1 MARARRSLQAPRL
14 QLAAVVL
21 FFIAYSL
28 LSHYSNLNPQAH
40 DLRTAL
46 ALAPMV
52 TLGLV
57 LLWRWSGALMA
68 LLTAAATAF
77 LLRTFWPLLAQSF
90 SVVYLIQQAGFYSIM
105 AATFGRSLRKG
116 RVPLCTELADRV
128 HGPLSALELR
138 YTRNV
143 TLAWVIFFLLNLV
156 VTFVLYKFAPLRIW
170 SFFVN
175 FCSLP
180 LILLMF
186 VAEYLV
192 RRRVLP
198 QVPRSGL
205 MATLRV
211 YFADS
216 P

>member
-1 MARARRSLQAPRL
+1 MATGRSA
-14 QLAAVVL
+14 QLAAVLVVL
-21 FFIAYSL
+21 VAYSV

-40 DLRTAL
+40 DLRTLL
-46 ALAPMV
+46 ALAPML

-68 LLTAAATAF
+68 LLAAAAAAI
-77 LLRTFWPLLAQSF
+77 LLRAFWPRFAQNF
-90 SVVYLIQQAGFYSIM
+90 PIVYLVQQVGFYSIM
-105 AATFGRSLRKG
+105 AFTFGRSLRQG
-116 RVPLCTELADRV
+116 SVPLCTQIADKV

-138 YTRNV
+138 YTRKV
-143 TLAWVIFFLLNLV
+143 TLAWVIFFLLNLAA
-156 VTFVLYKFAPLRIW
+156 TFLLFEFAPLRAW
-170 SFFVN
+170 SMFVN

-186 VAEYLV
+186 AAEYAV

-198 QVPRSGL
+198 QVQGSGL
-205 MATLRV
+205 VAALRV

-216 P
+216 PQE

>member
-1 MARARRSLQAPRL
+1 MASGRRL

-21 FFIAYSL
+21 FFIAYSV

-40 DLRTAL
+40 DLRTLL
-46 ALAPMV
+46 ALAPML

-57 LLWRWSGALMA
+57 LLWRSSGALLA
-68 LLTAAATAF
+68 LLAATTTAY
-77 LLRTFWPLLAQSF
+77 LLRTFWPLFAQNF
-90 SVVYLIQQAGFYSIM
+90 SIVYLVQQAGFYSIM
-105 AATFGRSLRKG
+105 AFTFGRSLRKD
-116 RVPLCTELADRV
+116 RVPLCTELADRL

-138 YTRNV
+138 YTRSV
-143 TLAWVIFFLLNLV
+143 TVAWALFFLLNLAA
-156 VTFVLYKFAPLRIW
+156 TFLLYRFAPLRIW
-170 SFFVN
+170 SLFVN
-175 FCSLP
+175 LCSLP

-198 QVPRSGL
+198 QVQRSGL
-205 MATLRV
+205 IATLRV

>member
-1 MARARRSLQAPRL
+1 MASGRRL

-21 FFIAYSL
+21 FFIAYSV

-40 DLRTAL
+40 DLRTLL
-46 ALAPMV
+46 ALAPML

-57 LLWRWSGALMA
+57 LLWRSSGALTA
-68 LLTAAATAF
+68 LLAAAATAY
-77 LLRTFWPLLAQSF
+77 LLRTFWPLLTQNF
-90 SVVYLIQQAGFYSIM
+90 SIVYLVQQAGFYSIM
-105 AATFGRSLRKG
+105 AFTFGRSLRKD
-116 RVPLCTELADRV
+116 RVPLCTELADRL
-128 HGPLSALELR
+128 HGPLSAPELR

-143 TLAWVIFFLLNLV
+143 TVAWALFFLLNLAA
-156 VTFVLYKFAPLRIW
+156 TFLLYRFAPLRIW
-170 SFFVN
+170 SLFVN

-198 QVPRSGL
+198 QVQRSGL
-205 MATLRV
+205 IATLRV

>member
-1 MARARRSLQAPRL
+1 MASGRRL

-21 FFIAYSL
+21 FFIAYSV

-40 DLRTAL
+40 DLRTLL
-46 ALAPMV
+46 ALAPML

-57 LLWRWSGALMA
+57 LLWRSSGALLA
-68 LLTAAATAF
+68 LLAATTTAY
-77 LLRTFWPLLAQSF
+77 LLRTFWPLFAQNF
-90 SVVYLIQQAGFYSIM
+90 SIVYLVQQAGFYSIM
-105 AATFGRSLRKG
+105 AFTFGRSLRKD
-116 RVPLCTELADRV
+116 RVPLCTELADRL

-143 TLAWVIFFLLNLV
+143 TVAWALFFLLNLAA
-156 VTFVLYKFAPLRIW
+156 TFLLYRFAPLRIW
-170 SFFVN
+170 SLFVN

-198 QVPRSGL
+198 QVQRSGL
-205 MATLRV
+205 IATLRV

>member
-1 MARARRSLQAPRL
+1 ML
-14 QLAAVVL
+14 
-21 FFIAYSL
+21 
-28 LSHYSNLNPQAH
+28 
-40 DLRTAL
+40 
-46 ALAPMV
+46 

-57 LLWRWSGALMA
+57 LLWRSSGALLA
-68 LLTAAATAF
+68 LLAATTTAY
-77 LLRTFWPLLAQSF
+77 LLRTFWPLFAQNF
-90 SVVYLIQQAGFYSIM
+90 SIVYLVQQAGFYSIM
-105 AATFGRSLRKG
+105 AFTFGRSLRKD
-116 RVPLCTELADRV
+116 RVPLCTELADRL

-138 YTRNV
+138 YTRSV
-143 TLAWVIFFLLNLV
+143 TVAWALFFLLNLAA
-156 VTFVLYKFAPLRIW
+156 TFLLYRFAPLRIW
-170 SFFVN
+170 SLFVN

-198 QVPRSGL
+198 QVQRSGL
-205 MATLRV
+205 IATLRV

>member
-1 MARARRSLQAPRL
+1 MASGRRL

-21 FFIAYSL
+21 FFIAYSV

-40 DLRTAL
+40 DLRTLL
-46 ALAPMV
+46 ALAPML

-57 LLWRWSGALMA
+57 LLWRSSGALTA
-68 LLTAAATAF
+68 LLAAAATAY
-77 LLRTFWPLLAQSF
+77 LLRTFWPLFAQNF
-90 SVVYLIQQAGFYSIM
+90 SIVYLVQQAGFYSIM
-105 AATFGRSLRKG
+105 AFTFGRSLRKD

-128 HGPLSALELR
+128 HGPLSELELR

-143 TLAWVIFFLLNLV
+143 TVAWAIFFLLNLAA
-156 VTFVLYKFAPLRIW
+156 TFLLYRFAPLRIW
-170 SFFVN
+170 SLFVN

-198 QVPRSGL
+198 QVQRSGL
-205 MATLRV
+205 IATLRV

>member
-1 MARARRSLQAPRL
+1 MASGRRL

-21 FFIAYSL
+21 FFIAYSV
-28 LSHYSNLNPQAH
+28 LSHYSNLNPQAQ

-46 ALAPMV
+46 ALAPML

-57 LLWRWSGALMA
+57 LLWRWSGAFMA
-68 LLTAAATAF
+68 LLAAAATAY
-77 LLRTFWPLLAQSF
+77 LLRAFWPLFAQNF
-90 SVVYLIQQAGFYSIM
+90 SIVYLVQQTGFYSIM
-105 AATFGRSLRKG
+105 AFTFGRSLRKG
-116 RVPLCTELADRV
+116 SVPLCTQLADKV

-138 YTRNV
+138 YTRQV
-143 TLAWVIFFLLNLV
+143 TLAWVIFFLCDVAANFLL
-156 VTFVLYKFAPLRIW
+156 FEFAPLSIW
-170 SFFVN
+170 SVFVN

-186 VAEYLV
+186 VAEYAV

-198 QVPRSGL
+198 QVQRNGL
-205 MATLRV
+205 VATLRV

-216 P
+216 PQK

>member
-1 MARARRSLQAPRL
+1 MASGL

-21 FFIAYSL
+21 FFIAYSV
-28 LSHYSNLNPQAH
+28 LSHYSNLNPQAL
-40 DLRTAL
+40 DLRTLL
-46 ALAPMV
+46 ALAPML

-57 LLWRWSGALMA
+57 LLWRWSGALIA
-68 LLTAAATAF
+68 LLAAAATAYV
-77 LLRTFWPLLAQSF
+77 LRAFWPPLTQNF
-90 SVVYLIQQAGFYSIM
+90 SIVYLVQQAGFYSIM
-105 AATFGRSLRKG
+105 AFSFGRSLLND
-116 RVPLCTELADRV
+116 RVPLCTQLADRI
-128 HGPLSALELR
+128 HGPLSPLELR
-138 YTRNV
+138 YTRSV
-143 TLAWVIFFLLNLV
+143 TVAWVIFFLLNLAA
-156 VTFVLYKFAPLRIW
+156 TFLLYRFASLRIW
-170 SFFVN
+170 SLFVN

-198 QVPRSGL
+198 QVQRNGL
-205 MATLRV
+205 IATLRV

>member
-1 MARARRSLQAPRL
+1 MASGRRL

-21 FFIAYSL
+21 FFIAYSV

-40 DLRTAL
+40 DLRTVL
-46 ALAPMV
+46 ALAPML

-68 LLTAAATAF
+68 LLAAAATAY
-77 LLRTFWPLLAQSF
+77 LLRAFWQLFAQNF
-90 SVVYLIQQAGFYSIM
+90 SIVYLLQQAGFYSIM
-105 AATFGRSLRKG
+105 AFTFGRSLRKG
-116 RVPLCTELADRV
+116 SVPLCTQIADKV

-138 YTRNV
+138 YTRQV
-143 TLAWVIFFLLNLV
+143 TVAWVIFFLGNVAANFLL
-156 VTFVLYKFAPLRIW
+156 FEFAPLSVW
-170 SFFVN
+170 SVYVN

-186 VAEYLV
+186 AAEYAV

-198 QVPRSGL
+198 QVQSSGL
-205 MATLRV
+205 IATLRV

-216 P
+216 PQK

>member
-1 MARARRSLQAPRL
+1 MASGRRL

-21 FFIAYSL
+21 FFIAYSV

-40 DLRTAL
+40 DLRTLL
-46 ALAPMV
+46 ALVPML
-52 TLGLV
+52 TLGWV
-57 LLWRWSGALMA
+57 LLWRASGALTA
-68 LLTAAATAF
+68 LLAAAATAY
-77 LLRTFWPLLAQSF
+77 LLRTFWPLFAQNF
-90 SVVYLIQQAGFYSIM
+90 AIVYLVQQAGFYSIM
-105 AATFGRSLRKG
+105 AFTFGRSLLDN
-116 RVPLCTELADRV
+116 RVPLCTQLADRV

-143 TLAWVIFFLLNLV
+143 TVAWAIFFLLNLAA
-156 VTFVLYKFAPLRIW
+156 TFLLYRFAPLRIW
-170 SFFVN
+170 SLFVN

-186 VAEYLV
+186 AAEYLV

-198 QVPRSGL
+198 QVQRSGL
-205 MATLRV
+205 IATLRV